1 MTNFTNRLSFQSGMG
16 LLEVLIGGGLIA
28 GLGVAV
34 MKMNESGSLGAAK
47 VEKRMDIVNF
57 DREVSNYLGD
67 SRSCINSLGFNV
79 VNLTSFTGSAKTNFA
94 KIHNKNDVLVYNI
107 PVQRGSVKLKQIYL
121 TDYKAAL
128 NTARIIKE
136 YEFQL
141 TPTRKELK
149 AFVGEV
155 ALVSVAGLVTSC
167 VFKGGAGGDGPWVVE
182 PSHIYYPAG
191 NVGIGTPNPIS
202 NLHVVGDAP
211 LLLIES
217 TNNNSGVALRGK
229 GGFAVGHGNG
239 GIVFDNSDVT
249 PSVNPASPGW
259 GSSLAIIQPLFSGSA
274 ANTGADLMFVLKEQA
289 GFPKER
295 MRLMN
300 NGNLGLGTN
309 IPRTSFHILRDNTHS
324 VITTSNYSNNPNEHG
339 GVVALRARGTSSSS
353 SYPLLGDT
361 LGVFEARDA
370 INGYDPIT
378 FAGYGGG
385 GMRVRAAEN
394 FSSTVK
400 GTNLS
405 FTTTP
410 NGTNTQVEQFIMSH
424 DGSFGIGTMA
434 PSAKL
439 HISGGGMR
447 IDGSNHFRI
456 YDGHNIRYAQ
466 LFHTGIGAGNLHLD
480 AYGGGDSY
488 INWFGGDQVIIGNGA
503 EAIGKIV
510 ALSFEPSDR
519 RLKKNIDTIKS
530 PWDTILR
537 LRGVTFDWKNNDK
550 ADIGFIAQEVEAV
563 IPQLVSSTKTP
574 DNKEYKTLRHGNIIA
589 VVIEGLKEIWTKVSR
604 QEARIEKL
612 EALNAQ
618 YLLDLSYMKSEK
630 ENLEARLK
638 RIEDHLNKANSNK

>member
-1 MTNFTNRLSFQSGMG
+1 MNKFTNRLSQYGMG
-16 LLEVLIGGGLIA
+16 LMEVLIGGSLIA

-57 DREVSNYLGD
+57 DREISNYLGD

-79 VNLTSFTGSAKTNFA
+79 VNVTTFTGSAKANFV

-128 NTARIIKE
+128 NTARMVKE

-167 VFKGGAGGDGPWVVE
+167 VFKGGASGDGPWVVE

-191 NVGIGTPNPIS
+191 NVGIGTPNPTS
-202 NLHVVGDAP
+202 HLHLVGDTP
-211 LLLIES
+211 LVLIES
-217 TNNNSGVALRGK
+217 TNNNTVLALRGK
-229 GGFAVGHGNG
+229 GGFGAGSGNG
-239 GIVFDNSDVT
+239 ALVFDNSDVT
-249 PSVNPASPGW
+249 PFVNPAVPGW
-259 GSSLAIIQPLFSGSA
+259 GSALAMIQPVFSGSGPD
-274 ANTGADLMFVLKEQA
+274 TGADLMFVLKEQA

-300 NGNLGLGTN
+300 NGNLGLGTM
-309 IPRTSFHILRDNTHS
+309 IPRTSFHIARDNTYS
-324 VITTSNYSNNPNEHG
+324 VISTSTYSNNANEHG
-339 GVVALRARGTSSSS
+339 GIVALRARGVSSSAT
-353 SYPLLGDT
+353 YPLLGDGM
-361 LGVFEARDA
+361 GVFEARDA
-370 INGYDPIT
+370 INGYDP
-378 FAGYGGG
+378 APPASYGGG

-394 FSSTVK
+394 FSATSK
-400 GTNLS
+400 GTNLT
-405 FTTTP
+405 FTITP
-410 NGTNTQVEQFIMSH
+410 NGTSNQVEQFIMSQ

-434 PSAKL
+434 PAAKL

-456 YDGHNIRYAQ
+456 YDGNNTRYAQ

-488 INWFGGDQVIIGNGA
+488 INWFGGDQVVIGNGS
-503 EAIGKIV
+503 EAYGKIIASV
-510 ALSFEPSDR
+510 FEPSDR
-519 RLKKNIDTIKS
+519 RLKKNIETIKS

-537 LRGVTFDWKNNDK
+537 LRGVTFDWKKSDK
-550 ADIGFIAQEVEAV
+550 PDIGFIAQEVEAV
-563 IPQLVSSTKTP
+563 IPQVVSNTKTP
-574 DNKEYKTLRHGNIIA
+574 GNKEYKTLQYGNLVA

-604 QEARIEKL
+604 QEARIERL

-618 YLLDLSYMKSEK
+618 YLSDLSDMKSEK

-638 RIEDHLNKANSNK
+638 RIEDHLNKANPKK